1 MGCCRQNNN
10 GAKKSCCCNQ
20 NKAIDKEEYEELKE
34 YLQEEIKEFNVLD
47 YMDENNEHKILVEV
61 EFEEYILELDDIN
74 TKEVT
79 LDMVIDSI
87 IRNHMR

>member
-87 IRNHMR
+87 IKNHMR

>member
-10 GAKKSCCCNQ
+10 GKKSCCCQQ
-20 NKAIDKEEYEELKE
+20 NKAIDKEEYEELKD
-34 YLQEEIKEFNVLD
+34 YLQEEIKEFNVVD

-74 TKEVT
+74 TKDVT

-87 IRNHMR
+87 IKNHMR

>member
-10 GAKKSCCCNQ
+10 AKKGCCCQQ

-34 YLQEEIKEFNVLD
+34 YLQEEIKNYNIVD
-47 YMDENNEHKILVEV
+47 YMDSDNNHKILVEV

-74 TKEVT
+74 IKDVT
-79 LDMVIDSI
+79 LDMIIDSI
-87 IRNHMR
+87 IRNHMK